1 MHQVFTNSRWAAFHA
16 PVMTVDFK
24 LHPEFCRNDT
34 DKWAATDFDK
44 AITDLDKA
52 QTPSPS
58 LNPKMTFTI
67 FLRNLV

>member
-1 MHQVFTNSRWAAFHA
+1 
-16 PVMTVDFK
+16 MTVDFK